1 MVGVNVTLVPL
12 QIILDGA
19 AAIEI
24 EGTTVVLTS
33 IVIAVEP
40 AVGGEAHVALE
51 VIVTVTTSLS
61 FSVADVNVAPVPEL
75 VPLTCH

>member
-19 AAIEI
+19 AAMEM

-33 IVIAVEP
+33 MVTGAELAV
-40 AVGGEAHVALE
+40 AGEAQVALE
-51 VIVTVTTSLS
+51 VTVTVTTSLS
-61 FSVADVNVAPVPEL
+61 FNAADVNVAPVPAL
-75 VPLTCH
+75 VPFTCH

>member
-19 AAIEI
+19 AAMER

-40 AVGGEAHVALE
+40 AVGGEAHVALD

-61 FSVADVNVAPVPEL
+61 LSAADVNVAPVPEL
-75 VPLTCH
+75 VPFTCH